1 MLDQLLS
8 PGLSLY
14 LFMVFAA
21 VVMLSQGLIVP
32 TFGDARKTERHI
44 KKRLARVASASHR
57 GQLRSLLR
65 EKYLRRLSGP
75 ERFFE
80 SLPGMESL
88 ARRIEQSGHQ
98 ILAYKIVLLGFA
110 LSLLLAATAWWLT
123 RQSPAVIAFALIGFW
138 LPFFKINR
146 DRAQRIASIEEQL
159 PDAVDIIKR
168 ALRAGHPF
176 SDAVNMVGQ
185 ELDGAVGREF
195 ALTFA
200 DINYGND
207 QRNALLGLLERVPSM
222 TVTAMVTAVLIQKET
237 GGNLAEILEQ
247 LSKLIRARFRF
258 YRKVRTLSAEGRL
271 SAWILGM
278 IPLAL
283 FAVVWVTTPDYL
295 PTLLEEPLGRK
306 LIMGAAVLM
315 LIGTMWIKKLI
326 RIEA

>member
-8 PGLSLY
+8 PGLGLY
-14 LFMVFAA
+14 LVMVFAA
-21 VVMLSQGLIVP
+21 VFMLSQGLIVP
-32 TFGDARKTERHI
+32 AFGDARKTERQI
-44 KKRLARVASASHR
+44 RKRLAQVASSSHR

-65 EKYLRRLSGP
+65 DKYLRRLSTT
-75 ERFFE
+75 ERFLE

-88 ARRIEQSGHQ
+88 AHRIEQAGHQ
-98 ILAYKIVLLGFA
+98 TLAYKIVLLGFA
-110 LSLLLAATAWWLT
+110 LSLLLASVSWWLT
-123 RQSPAVIAFALIGFW
+123 REPAVAVAFALMGFYA
-138 LPFFKINR
+138 PFLKIKR
-146 DRAQRIASIEEQL
+146 DRANRIASIEEQL
-159 PDAVDIIKR
+159 PDAVDIMKR

-185 ELDGAVGREF
+185 EMEGPVGREF

-207 QRNALLGLLERVPSM
+207 QRNALLGLIERVPSM

-237 GGNLAEILEQ
+237 GGNLAEILDQ
-247 LSKLIRARFRF
+247 LSRLIRARFRF

-278 IPLAL
+278 IPLVL
-283 FAVVWVTTPDYL
+283 FAVVWITTPSYL

-306 LIMGAAVLM
+306 LVMGAAVLM
-315 LIGTMWIKKLI
+315 LIGTMWIRKVI